1 MIEYRSMAL
10 RDIVRQETKEMFAL
24 LLSQSFG
31 EVVLN
36 RNGIS
41 RFLVLFLQ
49 KVLCLAREIIL
60 TSSN

>member
-1 MIEYRSMAL
+1 MAL
-10 RDIVRQETKEMFAL
+10 RDIARQETKEMFAL

-41 RFLVLFLQ
+41 RF
-49 KVLCLAREIIL
+49 
-60 TSSN
+60 